1 VRFSVGLPQTVS
13 GPDVVRFARR
23 AEQLGF
29 AGLWTMDSAVGGPTS
44 RYPSVD
50 GLHALSYAAPVTG
63 AIRLG
68 VAVIVLPLRNP
79 LLLARELASIDR
91 LSGGRLTVGV
101 GLGGGDDEEA
111 ARLGFPSGRR
121 VRRLV
126 EGVEIL
132 RGAWTQADVEHD
144 GELFRF
150 SGLHVEPKPLQQPH
164 PPILIG
170 ARAPRALRR
179 AVEIGD
185 GWIGSGSSTVDDF
198 AEQARTVS
206 EALEAAGRDPARFPI
221 SKRVYLAVGSGER
234 LAAELDA
241 MYGASGLGAR
251 VAVSGTPEQVA
262 AQLAWLRDAG
272 AVELLLNPLHDHF
285 EQLEALT
292 EVAGLVS

>member
-13 GPDVVRFARR
+13 GRDVVRFARR
-23 AEQLGF
+23 AEELGF
-29 AGLWTMDSAVGGPTS
+29 AGLWTMDNAVGGPTS

-50 GLHALSYAAPVTG
+50 GLHALTYAAPVTD

-68 VAVIVLPLRNP
+68 IAVIVLPLRNP

-101 GLGGGDDEEA
+101 GLGGGDEERA
-111 ARLGFPSGRR
+111 AALGFPAGGH
-121 VRRLV
+121 VKRLV
-126 EGVEIL
+126 DGVEVL
-132 RGAWTQADVEHD
+132 RGAWTGAEIAQFP
-144 GELFRF
+144 GERI
-150 SGLHVEPKPLQQPH
+150 EPKPLQQPH

-170 ARAPRALRR
+170 ARVPRALRR

-198 AEQARTVS
+198 VEQSRAVS
-206 EALEAAGRDPARFPI
+206 EALEAAGRDPASFEI

-234 LAAELDA
+234 LEADLDA

-251 VAVSGTPEQVA
+251 VAVSGAPEQVA
-262 AQLAWLRDAG
+262 EQLVRLRDAG
-272 AVELLLNPLHDHF
+272 ADELLLNPLHDHL
-285 EQLEALT
+285 EQLEALAET
-292 EVAGLVS
+292 ASLVT